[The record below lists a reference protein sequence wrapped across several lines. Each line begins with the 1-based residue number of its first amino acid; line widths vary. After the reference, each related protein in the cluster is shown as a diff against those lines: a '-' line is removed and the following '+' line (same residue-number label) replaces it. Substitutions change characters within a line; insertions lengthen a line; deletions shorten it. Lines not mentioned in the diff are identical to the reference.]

1 MILRVKRSVICAV
14 VDGSVRIGA
23 RRSVASVLLAISV
36 FLVPVCAL
44 VVRRDRVLMLKAEAR
59 SVLCVVRGTSNLL
72 KAKQL
77 ANRVLK
83 ESTVMSMV
91 QRNARSVRKE
101 LVKISPPKCL
111 MRLVSPVRLVLTA
124 RTMVLMN
131 ALPVPVVTTAMKKE

>member
-1 MILRVKRSVICAV
+1 
-14 VDGSVRIGA
+14 
-23 RRSVASVLLAISV
+23 
-36 FLVPVCAL
+36 
-44 VVRRDRVLMLKAEAR
+44 
-59 SVLCVVRGTSNLL
+59 
-72 KAKQL
+72 
-77 ANRVLK
+77 
-83 ESTVMSMV
+83 MSMV